1 MNPNKR
7 NQKESTLSEVLG
19 QFIEVNRLQA
29 GMNQVSIKDAW
40 FEVMGNGV
48 KSYTKDVVLRGS
60 TLYVSLTSSVV
71 REELSH
77 GRQKIIEMLNEHM
90 RADVVKQLN
99 FY

>member
-60 TLYVSLTSSVV
+60 TLYVSLTSSVL

>member
-29 GMNQVSIKDAW
+29 GMNQVNIKDAW

-60 TLYVSLTSSVV
+60 TLYVSLTSSVL

>member
-29 GMNQVSIKDAW
+29 GMNQVNIKDAW

-60 TLYVSLTSSVV
+60 TLYVSLTSSVL

-99 FY
+99 F

>member
-7 NQKESTLSEVLG
+7 NQKESSISEVLN

-29 GMNQVSIKDAW
+29 GMNQINIKEAW
-40 FEVMGNGV
+40 FDVMGNGI
-48 KSYTKDVVLRGS
+48 KSYTQDVVLRGN
-60 TLYVSLTSSVV
+60 TLYVSLTSAVV

-77 GRQKIIEMLNEHM
+77 GRQKIIDMLNEHM
-90 RADVVKQLN
+90 RSDVVKQLN

>member
-29 GMNQVSIKDAW
+29 GMNQVSIIDAW

-60 TLYVSLTSSVV
+60 TLYVSLTSSVL

>member
-7 NQKESTLSEVLG
+7 NQKESSISEVLN

-29 GMNQVSIKDAW
+29 GMNQVNIKDAW
-40 FEVMGNGV
+40 FDVMGNGI
-48 KSYTKDVVLRGS
+48 KSYTQDVVLRGN
-60 TLYVSLTSSVV
+60 TLYVSLTSAVV

-77 GRQKIIEMLNEHM
+77 GRQKIIDMLNEHM
-90 RADVVKQLN
+90 RSDVVKQLN

>member
-1 MNPNKR
+1 MHPTKR
-7 NQKESTLSEVLG
+7 NKKESSISEVIS

-40 FEVMGNGV
+40 FEVMGNGI
-48 KSYTKDVVLRGS
+48 KSYTNDVILKGT
-60 TLYVSLTSSVV
+60 TLYVSLSSSIL

-90 RADVVKQLN
+90 RLEVVKQLI

>member
-29 GMNQVSIKDAW
+29 GMNQVNIKDAW

-60 TLYVSLTSSVV
+60 KLYVSLTSSVL

>member
-7 NQKESTLSEVLG
+7 NQKESSISEVLN

-29 GMNQVSIKDAW
+29 GMNQINIKDAW
-40 FEVMGNGV
+40 FDVMGNGI
-48 KSYTKDVVLRGS
+48 KSYTQDVVLRGN
-60 TLYVSLTSSVV
+60 TLYVSLTSAVV

-77 GRQKIIEMLNEHM
+77 GRQKIIDMLNEHM
-90 RADVVKQLN
+90 RSDVVKQLN